1 MSISTRAA
9 LLKVAENQM
18 RSKGYSAFS
27 YADLAAK
34 IGIRKASI
42 HHHFPTKECL
52 GQELIK
58 DYINR
63 FDTTLRSIENADQDP
78 LMRLR
83 AFSRLFIVSANEGLL
98 PLCGALAAEMA
109 ALPSSLQGLTRVFF
123 EAQLDW
129 LERTVSE
136 AALKNEWL
144 LTRSAEAYA
153 FMLLSSLEGSS
164 LIDWTLGRSADPLAG
179 FNYLLESLE
188 LSVATSC
195 RGMKHASGQHTGC
208 F

>member
-188 LSVATSC
+188 LSAATSC